1 MSDFLTDFRTMSEFG
16 ATPGGGVERQAAS
29 AADGENRAWFTAW
42 LVENGFEVK
51 VDAIGNIFGLLE
63 TVPGAPYVVVGSHL
77 DSQPLAGR
85 FDGAYGVLAGAHA
98 VRAAAAA
105 AGGNPARFNLAVVD
119 WFNEEGSRFKP
130 SMMGSAVFTG
140 ILPVDRALATTDP
153 EGISVADA
161 LDGISGRGDFGGLD
175 VAAYLEIHVEQGR
188 DLEDTGTTIGLV
200 ATTWTAHKLEVVVTG
215 EQAHTGAARMV
226 DRRDAL
232 YGAAELIVAA
242 RRLIDGFEP
251 EQLHTAVSEMYIDSN
266 SPVAIAREVRMLVD
280 IRSPERSVLETAVA
294 RLRERMT
301 EIETQ
306 AKVEIEVRGLVEWSS
321 GPFLEEGILL
331 AAAEVERLGY
341 THRRSATVAGHD
353 ATNMKEVVPTIMLFV
368 PSVEGISHNEREF
381 TSDDDMLAGVA
392 VLTSVVSRVASGGLR
407 AADAA
412 AASLSA
418 AASSGASSGAPS
430 SGDGAT
436 A

>member
-1 MSDFLTDFRTMSEFG
+1 MSDFLTDFRKMSTFG

-51 VDAIGNIFGLLE
+51 VDAIGNIFGLIE

-85 FDGAYGVLAGAHA
+85 FDGAYGVLAAAHA
-98 VRAAAAA
+98 VRSIAASDT
-105 AGGNPARFNLAVVD
+105 PARFNLAVVD

-130 SMMGSAVFTG
+130 SMMGSAVLTG
-140 ILPVDRALATTDP
+140 TLAVEKALATTDP
-153 EGISVADA
+153 TGTTVAEA
-161 LDGISGRGDFGGLD
+161 LDAIDGRGNFGGLD

-188 DLEDTGTTIGLV
+188 ELEDTGTTIGLV
-200 ATTWTAHKLEVVVTG
+200 STTWTAHKLEVVVTG
-215 EQAHTGAARMV
+215 EQSHTGAARMV

-232 YGAAELIVAA
+232 YGAAELIVAV

-251 EQLHTAVSEMYIDSN
+251 EQLHTAVSEMYLDPN
-266 SPVAIAREVRMLVD
+266 SPVAIAREVRLLVD
-280 IRSPERSVLETAVA
+280 VRSPERALLETAVA
-294 RLRERMT
+294 QLRERMT
-301 EIETQ
+301 EIEEL

-331 AAAEVERLGY
+331 AAAEAERLGY

-353 ATNMKEVVPTIMLFV
+353 ATNMKEVVPTVMLFV
-368 PSVEGISHNEREF
+368 PSVDGISHNEREF
-381 TSDDDMLAGVA
+381 TSDNDMLAGLEVFTA
-392 VLTSVVSRVASGGLR
+392 VLGRVASGALSATDG
-407 AADAA
+407 DAA
-412 AASLSA
+412 AMSV
-418 AASSGASSGAPS
+418 
-430 SGDGAT
+430 GDR
-436 A
+436 